1 MAFFN
6 KVRNTIRVD
15 PRVPKITPTV
25 TATYSAGP
33 NKAMGNPNAAP
44 IGQAGSIGASDLNWF
59 AQHKPAAPA
68 VPSTSTPDVNSWIQQ
83 LAGLFAAQKNRAPA
97 AQAPVQAPVAS
108 SPGGLKLSS
117 WTTKAQLPAGQRNRV
132 WF

>member
-44 IGQAGSIGASDLNWF
+44 LGQGGSIGASDLNWF
-59 AQHKPAAPA
+59 AQHQPTVSKA
-68 VPSTSTPDVNSWIQQ
+68 STPDVNSWIQQ
-83 LAGLFAAQKNRAPA
+83 LAGLFAAQKNRVSA
-97 AQAPVQAPVAS
+97 AQAPVQAPATS

>member
-1 MAFFN
+1 MAFFS
-6 KVRNTIRVD
+6 KVRNSVRVD

-44 IGQAGSIGASDLNWF
+44 LGQGGSMGTSDQNWLAQRQPTVSKASSPNI
-59 AQHKPAAPA
+59 
-68 VPSTSTPDVNSWIQQ
+68 NSWIQQ
-83 LAGLFAAQKNRAPA
+83 LAGLFAAQKNRIPA
-97 AQAPVQAPVAS
+97 AQAPVQAPAAPAA